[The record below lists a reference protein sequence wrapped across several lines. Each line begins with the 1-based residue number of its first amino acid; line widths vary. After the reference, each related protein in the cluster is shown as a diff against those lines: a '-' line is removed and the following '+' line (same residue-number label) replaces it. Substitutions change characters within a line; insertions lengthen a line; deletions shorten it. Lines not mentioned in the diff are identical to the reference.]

1 MNIEKALYEEQKRLA
16 LARLNTLDPER
27 EILLGVM
34 LTENKITVREIIE
47 HIQKD
52 DRFGK
57 QAVQVQM
64 KMLKILASNTGQK
77 NKNIQKEIKEIVIAR
92 LEDVPSHLKMVLGS
106 YGTFDKQQLIEHVR
120 KGDAIGKIIV
130 AMELQFIKDLASGKI
145 AKFLAE

>member
-1 MNIEKALYEEQKRLA
+1 MNLKKALYEEQKRLA

-34 LTENKITVREIIE
+34 LSNNKITVRKIIE

-52 DRFGK
+52 DKFGK

-64 KMLKILASNTGQK
+64 KMLKILANNTEK
-77 NKNIQKEIKEIVIAR
+77 NNKDIPIEIKKIIISR
-92 LEDVPSHLKMVLGS
+92 LEDIPSNLKMALGV
-106 YGTFDKQQLIEHVR
+106 YGSFDKQQLIEHVR
-120 KGDAIGKIIV
+120 KGDGIGKRIV
-130 AMELQFIKDLASGKI
+130 AMELEFIKDLVSGKI